1 MNQDFHIVF
10 KKNKDLDNKYEFY
23 TIFVS
28 EKNRELKLE
37 LDDDDFSFTSGRV
50 CKIDNN
56 EFEKL
61 INSSDDVMFKTKI
74 EIDDNNDEY
83 FSIVVDYEQ
92 LEHFI
97 SQLDLNFNLSEDKSL
112 LFLEYLFR
120 KFDVCNSLE
129 IKDGNKDSFTIG
141 IKFNNNIDGIHLRDI
156 DFLKSVL
163 EYYDT
168 DYDISENEDNLSQL
182 EDIDVNEIIA
192 DIKSCVIGQDRAV
205 DTIVNNIYNN
215 QMIINSEDDNFIR
228 TAKVNILLDGPT
240 ATGKSLILHQ
250 CAKHLSLPFYKVP
263 VTSFSTV
270 GYRGEDLT
278 SVLQGLLKKANGNI
292 ALAERGIVVFDEFD
306 KLAYTGDKGLEMRN
320 GLQHELLSYLEGE
333 TISLDMGF
341 GNKIDFDTSKITFIA
356 LGAFNDLRERKIK
369 ANKKTSMGFN
379 VAEEKHDNTY
389 KISIQDYIDEG
400 IHREL
405 IGRFGLLA
413 STDYLDYDK
422 LMKILK
428 ESRISPVTALIQLGS
443 LYGVE
448 IVFSDEILGKIVNCA
463 LEDGTGARGLKAIVG
478 SLQNI
483 ILADMISSKVDRI
496 VINDEMLNKSRNFMV
511 RGY

>member
-1 MNQDFHIVF
+1 
-10 KKNKDLDNKYEFY
+10 
-23 TIFVS
+23 
-28 EKNRELKLE
+28 
-37 LDDDDFSFTSGRV
+37 
-50 CKIDNN
+50 
-56 EFEKL
+56 
-61 INSSDDVMFKTKI
+61 
-74 EIDDNNDEY
+74 
-83 FSIVVDYEQ
+83 
-92 LEHFI
+92 
-97 SQLDLNFNLSEDKSL
+97 
-112 LFLEYLFR
+112 
-120 KFDVCNSLE
+120 
-129 IKDGNKDSFTIG
+129 
-141 IKFNNNIDGIHLRDI
+141 
-156 DFLKSVL
+156 
-163 EYYDT
+163 
-168 DYDISENEDNLSQL
+168 
-182 EDIDVNEIIA
+182 
-192 DIKSCVIGQDRAV
+192 
-205 DTIVNNIYNN
+205 
-215 QMIINSEDDNFIR
+215 
-228 TAKVNILLDGPT
+228 
-240 ATGKSLILHQ
+240 
-250 CAKHLSLPFYKVP
+250 
-263 VTSFSTV
+263 
-270 GYRGEDLT
+270 
-278 SVLQGLLKKANGNI
+278 
-292 ALAERGIVVFDEFD
+292 
-306 KLAYTGDKGLEMRN
+306 MRN

-413 STDYLDYDK
+413 STDHLDYDK

-448 IVFSDEILGKIVNCA
+448 IVFSDEILSKIVNCA

>member
-10 KKNKDLDNKYEFY
+10 KKNRDLDNKYEFY

-205 DTIVNNIYNN
+205 DTIVNNIP
-215 QMIINSEDDNFIR
+215 
-228 TAKVNILLDGPT
+228 PT
-240 ATGKSLILHQ
+240 FFFGE
-250 CAKHLSLPFYKVP
+250 
-263 VTSFSTV
+263 FS
-270 GYRGEDLT
+270 
-278 SVLQGLLKKANGNI
+278 I
-292 ALAERGIVVFDEFD
+292 
-306 KLAYTGDKGLEMRN
+306 
-320 GLQHELLSYLEGE
+320 
-333 TISLDMGF
+333 
-341 GNKIDFDTSKITFIA
+341 
-356 LGAFNDLRERKIK
+356 
-369 ANKKTSMGFN
+369 
-379 VAEEKHDNTY
+379 
-389 KISIQDYIDEG
+389 
-400 IHREL
+400 
-405 IGRFGLLA
+405 
-413 STDYLDYDK
+413 
-422 LMKILK
+422 
-428 ESRISPVTALIQLGS
+428 
-443 LYGVE
+443 
-448 IVFSDEILGKIVNCA
+448 
-463 LEDGTGARGLKAIVG
+463 
-478 SLQNI
+478 
-483 ILADMISSKVDRI
+483 
-496 VINDEMLNKSRNFMV
+496 
-511 RGY
+511 